1 MLNHYTI
8 TFGMRQAFC
17 KMSVSMSGD
26 HKVKIDKTGGIF
38 YNKCGKIKGR
48 SGLCRK

>member
-1 MLNHYTI
+1 MPNHYTI

-26 HKVKIDKTGGIF
+26 HKEKIDNTGEV
-38 YNKCGKIKGR
+38 YNPIDTDGYNI
-48 SGLCRK
+48 